1 MDRQYFPRRARDMV
15 CPKPQASSQS
25 INRAEVRS
33 IADRRR
39 ILFGLTK
46 ASFFSRWPHRSASVA
61 SNAHK
66 SLLEWAGARP
76 CIGCCR
82 IPISPTARQHFPRRA
97 RDLACPNSQA
107 SPQQSNCAE
116 LRPFA
121 DRRRILFGLM
131 EGGFFPT
138 RLRRL
143 AFVASNAYH
152 SLLE

>member
-1 MDRQYFPRRARDMV
+1 MERQHFARRARDLAR
-15 CPKPQASSQS
+15 PNPQASLQRS
-25 INRAEVRS
+25 NYAEGRP

-39 ILFGLTK
+39 ILYGPTN
-46 ASFFSRWPHRSASVA
+46 ASFSSRWPHRFASVP

-107 SPQQSNCAE
+107 SPQQSNYAE